1 MSQGEDPE
9 QLIAQAL
16 RAHVARTP
24 MPAPANDRP
33 DDRTDA
39 RTSAGL
45 GNYGLLSGSEMASP
59 LPAPDP
65 ETVQHA
71 PDTETEASVLTSRL
85 PAAPKVPA
93 ALVLLLAVL
102 LGLAAGAVVG
112 LLTLI

>member
-9 QLIAQAL
+9 QLIARAL

-24 MPAPANDRP
+24 MPAPT
-33 DDRTDA
+33 DDRTA
-39 RTSAGL
+39 AGL
-45 GNYGLLSGSEMASP
+45 GSYGLLSGSDVASP

-65 ETVQHA
+65 EAVRG
-71 PDTETEASVLTSRL
+71 PDTAADASVLTSRL
-85 PAAPKVPA
+85 ATEPRVPA

-102 LGLAAGAVVG
+102 LGLAVGAVVG

>member
-24 MPAPANDRP
+24 MPAPT
-33 DDRTDA
+33 DDRTTA
-39 RTSAGL
+39 HQSGQQL
-45 GNYGLLSGSEMASP
+45 GGFGLLSGSDVASP
-59 LPAPDP
+59 LPTPDP
-65 ETVQHA
+65 ETVGSGPA
-71 PDTETEASVLTSRL
+71 TATDASVLTSRL
-85 PAAPKVPA
+85 ATEPRVPA

>member
-24 MPAPANDRP
+24 MPAPTED
-33 DDRTDA
+33 

-45 GNYGLLSGSEMASP
+45 GSYGLLSGSEVAGP
-59 LPAPDP
+59 LPTPEPDP
-65 ETVQHA
+65 ETVRRGPGTA
-71 PDTETEASVLTSRL
+71 TDASVLTSRL
-85 PAAPKVPA
+85 PAEPRVPA

>member
-1 MSQGEDPE
+1 MSKGEDPE

-24 MPAPANDRP
+24 MPAPT
-33 DDRTDA
+33 DDRTA
-39 RTSAGL
+39 AGL
-45 GNYGLLSGSEMASP
+45 GSYGLLSGSEVAGP
-59 LPAPDP
+59 LPTPDP
-65 ETVQHA
+65 ETVQRVPA
-71 PDTETEASVLTSRL
+71 TAADASVLTSRL
-85 PAAPKVPA
+85 PAEPRVPA

>member
-24 MPAPANDRP
+24 IPAPA
-33 DDRTDA
+33 DDQTDD

-71 PDTETEASVLTSRL
+71 PDTETDASVLTSRL
-85 PAAPKVPA
+85 AAAPRVPA

>member
-24 MPAPANDRP
+24 LPAPT
-33 DDRTDA
+33 DDRTA
-39 RTSAGL
+39 AGL
-45 GNYGLLSGSEMASP
+45 GSYGLLSGSEMASP

-65 ETVQHA
+65 ETVERA
-71 PDTETEASVLTSRL
+71 PETATDASVLTSRL
-85 PAAPKVPA
+85 PPAPKVPA
-93 ALVLLLAVL
+93 ALILLLAVL

-112 LLTLI
+112 LLTLL

>member
-24 MPAPANDRP
+24 MPAPT
-33 DDRTDA
+33 DDRTTA
-39 RTSAGL
+39 HQPGQQL
-45 GNYGLLSGSEMASP
+45 GGFRG
-59 LPAPDP
+59 PATATD
-65 ETVQHA
+65 E
-71 PDTETEASVLTSRL
+71 SVLTSRL
-85 PAAPKVPA
+85 AAEPRVPA

>member
-24 MPAPANDRP
+24 MPMPT
-33 DDRTDA
+33 DDRTV
-39 RTSAGL
+39 AGL
-45 GNYGLLSGSEMASP
+45 GNYGLLSGSEVASP

-65 ETVQHA
+65 ETVQRD
-71 PDTETEASVLTSRL
+71 PDTATDASVLTSRL
-85 PAAPKVPA
+85 PTPPKVPA